1 MEVSE
6 AYNVSAVN
14 ISEKHERR
22 GATKHC
28 AYGLCKSDSRY
39 MDRQGMEGVFFIRF
53 PQFHREPEKCT
64 RWANACRRE
73 NFTALSLQKFVRSR
87 KRPLVRKNLTWSPE
101 PKRKKSDLGN
111 IDIAQTEAASAT
123 STEDHPIAKLNLD
136 TVQAAEALLML
147 QNSESEEV
155 NIVSDGRKGLDIQD
169 PNSMLKNSCDEET
182 QTSSCCLTLNEF
194 LALKLENF
202 DLKSKIFELEKKST
216 QSKSFSIADVKDDD
230 KKMIFYTGLT
240 YGQFMC
246 LWKFLGPATRN
257 LSRINNMRK
266 FELTPS
272 KSRGPKRKLSPE
284 DELFLTLVRLR
295 LGLLHTDLAYR
306 FGVSVS
312 TVNEIT
318 STWIQFLYLQFNRL
332 RNAMFPSR
340 KIISKHLPKSFRKY
354 KKVRVILDATKFFT
368 QVPRNYEQQG
378 NLYSSYKNHCTCKV
392 LIGITPS
399 GAISFVSDVYEG
411 SISDKEIFKKS
422 KIMDKINPGDLVMVD
437 RGFNVRD
444 ILLQKGADIVIPP
457 FLGNR
462 TNLSPQEEAQTRVI
476 AKLRIHVER
485 VIERIKK
492 YKICKKIVPLNTL
505 STFSQTVF
513 IVACLVNFQ
522 KPIVK

>member
-1 MEVSE
+1 
-6 AYNVSAVN
+6 
-14 ISEKHERR
+14 
-22 GATKHC
+22 
-28 AYGLCKSDSRY
+28 
-39 MDRQGMEGVFFIRF
+39 
-53 PQFHREPEKCT
+53 
-64 RWANACRRE
+64 
-73 NFTALSLQKFVRSR
+73 
-87 KRPLVRKNLTWSPE
+87 
-101 PKRKKSDLGN
+101 
-111 IDIAQTEAASAT
+111 
-123 STEDHPIAKLNLD
+123 
-136 TVQAAEALLML
+136 ML

-155 NIVSDGRKGLDIQD
+155 NIVSDGRKRLDIQD

-182 QTSSCCLTLNEF
+182 QTSSCCLTLNES

-202 DLKSKIFELEKKST
+202 DVKSKIFELEKKST
-216 QSKSFSIADVKDDD
+216 QSKAFSIADVKDDE

-257 LSRINNMRK
+257 PSRINNMRK

-354 KKVRVILDATKFFT
+354 KKVRVILDATEFFT

-462 TNLSPQEEAQTRVI
+462 TNLSPQEEAQTRAI

>member
-1 MEVSE
+1 
-6 AYNVSAVN
+6 
-14 ISEKHERR
+14 
-22 GATKHC
+22 
-28 AYGLCKSDSRY
+28 
-39 MDRQGMEGVFFIRF
+39 
-53 PQFHREPEKCT
+53 
-64 RWANACRRE
+64 
-73 NFTALSLQKFVRSR
+73 
-87 KRPLVRKNLTWSPE
+87 
-101 PKRKKSDLGN
+101 
-111 IDIAQTEAASAT
+111 
-123 STEDHPIAKLNLD
+123 
-136 TVQAAEALLML
+136 
-147 QNSESEEV
+147 
-155 NIVSDGRKGLDIQD
+155 
-169 PNSMLKNSCDEET
+169 MLKNSCDEET
-182 QTSSCCLTLNEF
+182 QTSSCCLTLNES

-202 DLKSKIFELEKKST
+202 QLKSKISELEKKCI
-216 QSKSFSIADVKDDD
+216 QSNALSIDDVKTDD
-230 KKMIFYTGLT
+230 KKMTFYTGLT

-257 LSRINNMRK
+257 LSRINYSRK
-266 FELTPS
+266 LELTPS

-306 FGVSVS
+306 FSVSDS
-312 TVNEIT
+312 TVNDIT

-332 RNAMFPSR
+332 RSAMFPSR
-340 KIISKHLPKSFRKY
+340 RIITKHLPKSFRKY
-354 KKVRVILDATKFFT
+354 RNVRVILDATEFFT

-411 SISDKEIFKKS
+411 AISDKEIFKKS

-462 TNLSPQEEAQTRVI
+462 TNLSQEEEAQTRVI